1 MDKSDGLLV
10 NSPFLLVKTNQKTLV
25 LFPNSCIVLPNLYK
39 SKRKTEEAIA
49 WVCFA
54 SGIVCMMLGDI
65 VYHHTETSLCFS
77 IFSTWVCFPTSQIW
91 FCFLKLLWYLL
102 WGCIKGSLLSGC
114 TTWVVQGRS
123 SATMCVCVCQP
134 VRALD
139 CRPHLLH
146 VEIFNKGVLSTSYH

>member
-10 NSPFLLVKTNQKTLV
+10 NSSFLLVKTNQKTLV

-39 SKRKTEEAIA
+39 SKKKTEEAIA
-49 WVCFA
+49 WVRFA
-54 SGIVCMMLGDI
+54 TGIVCMMLGDI
-65 VYHHTETSLCFS
+65 IYHHTETSLS
-77 IFSTWVCFPTSQIW
+77 IFSTWVCFPTSQIL
-91 FCFLKLLWYLL
+91 FCFLKLLWYFL

-146 VEIFNKGVLSTSYH
+146 VEIFNKGVLSTSYD